1 MSNNSAVPIAAP
13 KTLRYEQDA
22 GLPVAIEARSNRRTF
37 YPSNGE
43 VFAPDGTNVIRMTL
57 NSNSFVDFAHSYLQF
72 KVTNKTLAD
81 GDGNAL
87 HVAPDFGLPFF
98 NRLQIMSGRSRGH
111 RAGGHPGVVK
121 ALRAATGYSRV
132 CIER

>member
-1 MSNNSAVPIAAP
+1 MSNKSAVPIAAP

-43 VFAPDGTNVIRMTL
+43 VFAPDGTNVIRMML

-72 KVTNKTLAD
+72 KVTNKTCKRR
-81 GDGNAL
+81 
-87 HVAPDFGLPFF
+87 PRFWSSF
-98 NRLQIMSGRSRGH
+98 LQPLTDNEWRH
-111 RAGGHPGVVK
+111 RAGGHPRVVK
-121 ALRAATGYSRV
+121 ALRDATGCSGV
-132 CIER
+132 NNE